1 MDSKSFK
8 KNKVESPTNGESTQ
22 KRTKSINLYK
32 ILDSKSKKASIW
44 SPLFAKN
51 TRKKL
56 PDGFSPLGEFIKRH
70 SP

>member
-32 ILDSKSKKASIW
+32 ILGSKSTKTSIW
-44 SPLFAKN
+44 SPFSPK
-51 TRKKL
+51 TQEKTPRW
-56 PDGFSPLGEFIKRH
+56 FSPLGEFIKRH
-70 SP
+70 TP